1 MYPWLQDH
9 PNAPIGQT
17 QLRYTCGHT
26 MRIEFVLIPDPQMT
40 WEMWLYTLTGIKDFL
55 KTYQY
60 VELRFQAWESGAE
73 VGQGRISRI

>member
-1 MYPWLQDH
+1 
-9 PNAPIGQT
+9 
-17 QLRYTCGHT
+17 

-73 VGQGRISRI
+73 VGQGRFSRI